1 MAGFQRK
8 EVLQVPVSVSPTC
21 HVATLESVEPKT
33 WARETQMGPEAPVLG
48 GPMRK
53 FEVHFEAGISGS
65 KDVAEAQLDSVMEYL
80 VDNLVHDPWIGLGPD
95 KVEITLSIDSDGP
108 ESALADATQLVLSAI
123 RASSGVA
130 ASKDLPDIGFELRK
144 AELIA

>member
-1 MAGFQRK
+1 
-8 EVLQVPVSVSPTC
+8 
-21 HVATLESVEPKT
+21 
-33 WARETQMGPEAPVLG
+33 
-48 GPMRK
+48 MRK

-123 RASSGVA
+123 RALSGVA

>member
-1 MAGFQRK
+1 
-8 EVLQVPVSVSPTC
+8 
-21 HVATLESVEPKT
+21 
-33 WARETQMGPEAPVLG
+33 
-48 GPMRK
+48 MRK

-80 VDNLVHDPWIGLGPD
+80 VDKLLVHDPWIGLGPD
-95 KVEITLSIDSDGP
+95 KVEITLSIVSDGP